1 MVAINMPDMAS
12 VMTDATL
19 SAVATEETPK
29 RTFRIPDDEW
39 EAGLQAASDNG
50 ESLPLVIRRGIADYV
65 GQSGDGFRTEYRAT
79 SITDPELI
87 VTGIE
92 GELADIRR
100 QFPSKHW
107 HLESC
112 RRSPYQPVGR

>member
-1 MVAINMPDMAS
+1 
-12 VMTDATL
+12 MTNESDGAT
-19 SAVATEETPK
+19 PN
-29 RTFRIPDDEW
+29 RTFRCPADEW
-39 EAGLQAASDNG
+39 NAGLQAAADNG
-50 ESLPLVIRRGIADYV
+50 EHLPAVIRRSIADYV
-65 GQSGDGFRTEYRAT
+65 RQSDDGFSTEYRAT

-87 VTGIE
+87 VTGIR